1 MTTSAIL
8 FSFCREKLDSSV
20 NSDVLSEEAIVRE
33 SCEQS
38 LSNCPDVGLTSEII
52 PETVAMSTP
61 ECYSKENNQ
70 GIHELILRGKREGDN
85 CSRETHQDIAEQG
98 KHEPVARTSILDDF
112 I

>member
-20 NSDVLSEEAIVRE
+20 NTGVLSEEAIVRE

-38 LSNCPDVGLTSEII
+38 LSNCPDVGLISEII

-61 ECYSKENNQ
+61 ECYSKENYQ
-70 GIHELILRGKREGDN
+70 GIHKLRLRKREGDN
-85 CSRETHQDIAEQG
+85 CSRETHQDIAKQG
-98 KHEPVARTSILDDF
+98 KHEPVARTSTLDDF